1 MKRRSL
7 TLMLL
12 LVVATFA
19 AKANPVDLRIA
30 REVALKFVNA
40 NVKSPLLG
48 TEELQL
54 VTTYSIDR
62 GDVAFYVF
70 NTPNGFVIVSADDCA
85 MPILGYSNEGQFDTE
100 NVPIQLQDY
109 LQDFVIQ
116 IQYGIEN
123 HSEANE
129 ATARQWAL
137 VQTSGHLIEQKATT
151 VVEPLITSNWG
162 QGCYYN
168 RYCPIDDNGQ
178 CGHAVVGCVAT
189 AYAQIMRYWGY
200 PSIGTGSH
208 TYTPPRYPAQTA
220 HFGFTQYDWT
230 HMPDMLSDTST
241 FAEID
246 AVATL
251 MWHCGVA
258 ANMEYGPSASG
269 ANTIYAVSALVNYF
283 GYSEDLSYVYRRNYG
298 DEEWLAMM
306 KDCLNL
312 GRPIYYSGRGSMGGH
327 AFVCDGYDTDDLL
340 HFNWGWEGS
349 HNGYFALD
357 ALNPGSYVF
366 NSSNEAVINIHPKC
380 VSDSTYQVTA
390 SVNSSG
396 GGSVYG
402 MGCYDCNTVCTLTA
416 VPDEGYTFCSWTENG
431 MLVSAEPMYSFNAV
445 EDRSLVANFAEEGS
459 VCNIVFDLYDAYEY
473 GWNGNCLVVDYG
485 NGVTEQFTKLEGGSS
500 VSFSRAVTSGSLVT
514 LSWIYGPWTFV
525 CSFDISYDNGI
536 PIYHGNDL
544 PSDFQYEF
552 TVDCDAAYATHFISV
567 IAEPEEGGSV
577 TGGGYYENGD
587 TCTLTATA
595 NTGYTFV
602 NWVKDGEVVSN
613 DETFDIIV
621 TEDASFVALFH
632 RVQTQSLTPGTNWI
646 STNVEIT
653 LDDLK
658 AALEATGG
666 TNIVIKSK
674 NSSATWNGHRWMGTL
689 NEFDVNQMY
698 MITVQA
704 ACEITL
710 EGVPVVPAEHP
721 VTISNGVNW
730 IGFPLNESMSLTEAF
745 AGFPAVLDV
754 VKSKTAS
761 ATWNGHSWAGQLDTL
776 APGQGFIYKSTVS
789 GDKTFTY
796 PTSSK

>member
-1 MKRRSL
+1 MKRGSFI
-7 TLMLL
+7 LMLF
-12 LVVATFA
+12 LVVATVV
-19 AKANPVDLRIA
+19 AKANPVDLRTA

-40 NVKSPLLG
+40 NTKAPLLG
-48 TEELQL
+48 AEELQL
-54 VTTYSIDR
+54 VTTYSINR
-62 GDVAFYVF
+62 GDAAFHIF

-85 MPILGYSNEGQFDTE
+85 TPILGYSHEGQFDTE
-100 NVPIQLQDY
+100 NIPIQLQDY
-109 LQDFVIQ
+109 LQDFVVQ

-123 HSEANE
+123 HFEADE
-129 ATARQWAL
+129 ATARQW
-137 VQTSGHLIEQKATT
+137 TSVLTLGHLTEQKATA

-168 RYCPIDDNGQ
+168 NYCPLDDNGY
-178 CGHAVVGCVAT
+178 CGHTAVGCVAA

-220 HFGFTQYDWT
+220 HFGATQYDWA

-241 FAEID
+241 STEID

-258 ANMEYGPSASG
+258 SNMEYGPSASG
-269 ANTIYAVSALVNYF
+269 TNTIYVVSALVNYF

-298 DEEWLAMM
+298 DEEWLTMM
-306 KDCLNL
+306 KDCLDL
-312 GRPIYYSGRGSMGGH
+312 GRPVYYSGRGSMGGH

-357 ALNPGSYVF
+357 ALNPGNYVF

-380 VSDSTYQVTA
+380 VSDATYQVTA
-390 SVNSSG
+390 SVDSSG

-402 MGCYDCNTVCTLTA
+402 MGYYDCNTVCTLTA
-416 VPDEGYTFCSWTENG
+416 VPDEGYAFCSWTENG
-431 MLVSAEPMYSFNAV
+431 MLVSAEPTYSFNAV

-459 VCNIVFDLYDAYEY
+459 VCNLVIDLYDAYEY

-485 NGVTEQFTKLEGGSS
+485 NGITEQFTKLEGGSS
-500 VSFSRAVTSGSLVT
+500 VSFSRAVTSGSLLT

-536 PIYHGNDL
+536 PIYHGEDL

-552 TVDCDAAYATHFISV
+552 TVDCEAAYSTRFISV
-567 IAEPEEGGSV
+567 IAEPEEGGMV
-577 TGGGYYENGD
+577 TGGGYYEDGD

-595 NTGYTFV
+595 DTGYTFV

-613 DETFDIIV
+613 DETFTFIV
-621 TEDASFVALFH
+621 TGDASFVALFH
-632 RVQTQSLTPGTNWI
+632 RVQTQGLSPGTNWF
-646 STNVEIT
+646 STNVDVT

-658 AALEATGG
+658 SALVATGC
-666 TNIVIKSK
+666 TNIVLKSK
-674 NSSATWNGHRWMGTL
+674 NSSTTWNGYRWLGTL
-689 NEFDVNQMY
+689 NGFDVNQMF
-698 MITVQA
+698 MIILLSG
-704 ACEITL
+704 CEITL
-710 EGVPVVPAEHP
+710 EGMPVDPTAHP
-721 VTISNGVNW
+721 VTINNGANW
-730 IGFPLNESMSLTEAF
+730 VGFPLNEGMSLPEAF
-745 AGFPAVLDV
+745 AGFPAQQDVL
-754 VKSKTAS
+754 KSKTAS
-761 ATWNGHSWAGQLDTL
+761 ATWNGQHWVGQLNTL
-776 APGQGFIYKSTVS
+776 VPGQGYIYQSKATEN
-789 GDKTFTY
+789 KTFTF
-796 PTSSK
+796 PTGTK